1 LIQAVLEGDHIRS
14 AELASEALKEG
25 FSPQDIV
32 GSGLQAG
39 MRIVGD
45 KFSAGDFFVPEML
58 LAARAVA
65 RAMEVLQPHISST
78 DMPTLG
84 RVVIGTVF
92 GDIHDIG
99 KNIVTAFLRGAGF
112 EVLDLGINIPAIS
125 FIEAVKE
132 HKPDILG
139 MSALRYNDNSRAV
152 EESAHQLNKAP
163 CLFSLCSYPLYSLL
177 PCSSHSDLYRVRTSR
192 VSSCTSLLALSL
204 PLWPRFRC
212 YKGSSFEDY
221 LGLSR
226 KVSPRSSRPGSS
238 RRDNG
243 SSVLSLSIALGSL
256 FLQMGFHNPTPSQ
269 SILW

>member
-1 LIQAVLEGDHIRS
+1 MFNYSTLIQAVLEGDHIRS

-65 RAMEVLQPHISST
+65 RAMEVLQPHISAT

-139 MSALRYNDNSRAV
+139 MSALITTTMPVMTDVIKALEAAELRAKVRVIVGGAPVTQHFADHIGADGYGADGGSAIKLCQDLV
-152 EESAHQLNKAP
+152 EK
-163 CLFSLCSYPLYSLL
+163 
-177 PCSSHSDLYRVRTSR
+177 
-192 VSSCTSLLALSL
+192 
-204 PLWPRFRC
+204 
-212 YKGSSFEDY
+212 
-221 LGLSR
+221 
-226 KVSPRSSRPGSS
+226 
-238 RRDNG
+238 
-243 SSVLSLSIALGSL
+243 
-256 FLQMGFHNPTPSQ
+256 
-269 SILW
+269 

>member
-1 LIQAVLEGDHIRS
+1 MFNYSTLIQAVLEGDHIRS
-14 AELASEALKEG
+14 VELASEALKEG
-25 FSPQDIV
+25 VSPQDIV
-32 GSGLQAG
+32 GSGLQTG

-139 MSALRYNDNSRAV
+139 MSALITTTMPVMTDVIKTLETTELRAKV
-152 EESAHQLNKAP
+152 KVIVGGAPVTQHFAEHIGADGYGADGGSAIK
-163 CLFSLCSYPLYSLL
+163 LCQGLL
-177 PCSSHSDLYRVRTSR
+177 G
-192 VSSCTSLLALSL
+192 
-204 PLWPRFRC
+204 
-212 YKGSSFEDY
+212 K
-221 LGLSR
+221 
-226 KVSPRSSRPGSS
+226 
-238 RRDNG
+238 
-243 SSVLSLSIALGSL
+243 
-256 FLQMGFHNPTPSQ
+256 
-269 SILW
+269 